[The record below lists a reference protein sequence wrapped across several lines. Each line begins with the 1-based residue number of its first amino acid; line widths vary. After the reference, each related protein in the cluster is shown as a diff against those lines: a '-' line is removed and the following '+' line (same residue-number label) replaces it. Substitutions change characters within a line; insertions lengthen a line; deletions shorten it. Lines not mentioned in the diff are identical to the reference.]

1 MIDQQKETKDAV
13 EDRPLA
19 ARQLY
24 QHDPLL
30 VLLRDRWH
38 LSTFWICVG
47 AVLLPGS
54 VYFFW
59 WLGWIRTAAVWS
71 VSDTLSVLLQTF
83 LLFPVIFLIYG
94 LIPGSIAGLFNTLK
108 TNGVIGEPRKNQPS
122 SKTYEAFVQQMVS
135 WIDNV
140 GWVLAIVVLV
150 VCYALYRLLLLEPG
164 SSSPVPYW
172 MRVCAVISYWPLM
185 YVTGISVLRIV
196 LALIFT
202 NWLFSRFTL
211 QVKPLHP
218 DGAGGLGAMGNLL
231 WMSVGIMLWEV
242 LLLAASVLSHNLIW
256 LSLSEMILLGAI
268 YIALTPALLIG
279 WLLFPHSMMV
289 KARDEMLRPLTD
301 AYQQALTQSLSSN
314 AYDTRSL
321 VGETR
326 RLTALKQR
334 YDLVHDTFPVWPLET
349 GTLGRI
355 AVTVIL
361 PLLLPILT
369 SLITL
374 ALHPLGL

>member
-1 MIDQQKETKDAV
+1 MIDQQKEIKDAV
-13 EDRPLA
+13 EDQLLT

-30 VLLRDRWH
+30 MLLKDRWH
-38 LSTFWICVG
+38 LNTFWICAGV
-47 AVLLPGS
+47 VLLPGG
-54 VYFFW
+54 VFLFW
-59 WLGWIRTAAVWS
+59 WLGWARTAAVWN
-71 VSDTLSVLLQTF
+71 VSDTLSILLQTF
-83 LLFPVIFLIYG
+83 ILFPIIFLLYV
-94 LIPGSIAGLFNTLK
+94 LVPGSIAGLFRTLK
-108 TNGVIGEPRKNQPS
+108 VNGVIGEHRKRLS
-122 SKTYEAFVQQMVS
+122 DTKTYKAFVQQMVS
-135 WIDNV
+135 WIDSI
-140 GWVLAIVVLV
+140 GWVLAVLVLV
-150 VCYALYRLLLLEPG
+150 VCYALYRLLLLEPA

-172 MRVCAVISYWPLM
+172 MRVCAIVSYLPLM

-202 NWLFSRFTL
+202 NWLFYRFTL

-242 LLLAASVLSHNLIW
+242 LLLVASVLSRNLIW

-279 WLLFPHSMMV
+279 WLLFPHAMMV

-301 AYQQALTQSLSSN
+301 AYQQAFLQSLSSN
-314 AYDTRSL
+314 ENDTRSL
-321 VGETR
+321 VSETR

-334 YDLVHDTFPVWPLET
+334 YDLVHAAFPVWPLET
-349 GTLGRI
+349 AALSRI

-361 PLLLPILT
+361 PLLLPVLT